1 MNPHLLIFSQI
12 SKTFD
17 IFIFLTNTSERSHSE
32 EISLSSKKRFLGQQH
47 FSNTV
52 RDRVRVKFVCTW
64 QKLAIGREI
73 GKLKSKF
80 CGVPQVP
87 AGGIRKYENSIRS
100 RPDYTP
106 HRLKL
111 LGYGL
116 LWLGCAPPWETK
128 STLES
133 IPSFFFDNPFSLG
146 KRNFRSSLFLYRNQ
160 KFFFSTDICSRDSWK
175 KFGPY
180 LFAISNLHIERKKK
194 RIKFELHISFPI
206 RKEILLKCVNFGKS
220 LIRMEI
226 ASCNLIFSR
235 VKK

>member
-146 KRNFRSSLFLYRNQ
+146 QRNFRSSLFLYKNR
-160 KFFFSTDICSRDSWK
+160 KFFFSTDICSRD
-175 KFGPY
+175 
-180 LFAISNLHIERKKK
+180 
-194 RIKFELHISFPI
+194 KFEKNLGRIFLPYRIFISREKKTYKIRITHIVSNQK
-206 RKEILLKCVNFGKS
+206 RNFIKVCKFWEKFNQDGDCF
-220 LIRMEI
+220 L
-226 ASCNLIFSR
+226 
-235 VKK
+235 

>member
-146 KRNFRSSLFLYRNQ
+146 QRNFRSSLFLYRNQ
-160 KFFFSTDICSRDSWK
+160 KFFFSTDICSRDS
-175 KFGPY
+175 
-180 LFAISNLHIERKKK
+180 
-194 RIKFELHISFPI
+194 
-206 RKEILLKCVNFGKS
+206 
-220 LIRMEI
+220 
-226 ASCNLIFSR
+226 
-235 VKK
+235 

>member
-1 MNPHLLIFSQI
+1 MNHLLIFSQI

-32 EISLSSKKRFLGQQH
+32 EISLSSKRFLGQQH

-146 KRNFRSSLFLYRNQ
+146 QRNFRSSLFLYKNR
-160 KFFFSTDICSRDSWK
+160 KFFFSTDICSRD
-175 KFGPY
+175 
-180 LFAISNLHIERKKK
+180 
-194 RIKFELHISFPI
+194 KFEKNLGRIFLPYRIFISREKKTYKIRITHIVSNQK
-206 RKEILLKCVNFGKS
+206 RNFIKVCKFWEKFNQDGDCF
-220 LIRMEI
+220 L
-226 ASCNLIFSR
+226 
-235 VKK
+235 

>member
-1 MNPHLLIFSQI
+1 M
-12 SKTFD
+12 
-17 IFIFLTNTSERSHSE
+17 
-32 EISLSSKKRFLGQQH
+32 
-47 FSNTV
+47 
-52 RDRVRVKFVCTW
+52 W

-111 LGYGL
+111 LGYGF
-116 LWLGCAPPWETK
+116 LWLGCAPPWGRN
-128 STLES
+128 LRWQAFH
-133 IPSFFFDNPFSLG
+133 PFPFFFFFDNPFSFG
-146 KRNFRSSLFLYRNQ
+146 QRNFRSSLFLYRNR
-160 KFFFSTDICSRDSWK
+160 KFFFSTDICSKSRDSQK
-175 KFGPY
+175 
-180 LFAISNLHIERKKK
+180 RKI
-194 RIKFELHISFPI
+194 IKLLPI

-220 LIRMEI
+220 IIKMEI

>member
-133 IPSFFFDNPFSLG
+133 IPSFFFSITPFPLDNETSVLHSFCTEIENSSSRLIFVPETVGKNLG
-146 KRNFRSSLFLYRNQ
+146 RIFLPYRIFISREKKTYKIRITHIVSNQKRNFIKVCKFWEKFNQDGDCFL
-160 KFFFSTDICSRDSWK
+160 
-175 KFGPY
+175 
-180 LFAISNLHIERKKK
+180 
-194 RIKFELHISFPI
+194 
-206 RKEILLKCVNFGKS
+206 
-220 LIRMEI
+220 
-226 ASCNLIFSR
+226 
-235 VKK
+235 